1 MYLIVLR
8 IGNGGMTITEYT
20 TYFSLW
26 AISKSPL
33 LIGGDVTNMTQE
45 TLNIYLNPEV
55 IAINQDPLGA
65 QGKKIH
71 ILLPPSAN
79 ESNIVSIA
87 DCSAWPTLPQNSKWS
102 YNSHDKSIRSTIN
115 GQCLTIEKS
124 DSKEET
130 NIVTSSCVIKYSGSA
145 WQNRNQ
151 HWEVVDSKGQRIIF
165 CRNGKR

>member
-1 MYLIVLR
+1 MLR

-71 ILLPPSAN
+71 ILSPPSAN
-79 ESNIVSIA
+79 ESNAVSVI
-87 DCSAWPTLPQNSKWS
+87 DCSAWTTLPQNSKWS
-102 YNSHDKSIRSTIN
+102 YNIHDGSIRSNIN
-115 GQCLTIEKS
+115 GQCLTIEKR
-124 DSKEET
+124 DSAEKT
-130 NIVTSSCVIKYSGSA
+130 NIFSSSCIMEYSGSA
-145 WQNRNQ
+145 SQKRNQ
-151 HWEVVDSKGQRIIF
+151 HWKMDSNRQIIVSR
-165 CRNGKR
+165 RNGKE